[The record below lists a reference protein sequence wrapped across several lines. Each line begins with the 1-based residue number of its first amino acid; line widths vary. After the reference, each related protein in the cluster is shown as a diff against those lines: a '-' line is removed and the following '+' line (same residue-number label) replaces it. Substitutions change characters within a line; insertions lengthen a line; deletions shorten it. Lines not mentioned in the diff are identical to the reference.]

1 MADKLVGNRQV
12 MVRDILT
19 NEFGWGMTCG
29 IRHITFVLV
38 EMLTDAQDD
47 RSVEDLVDMRSK

>member
-1 MADKLVGNRQV
+1 